1 MTHQRALCVH
11 LEGKTLLKAKTR
23 QGLITCAS
31 PCLIQQMVQHNIFTD
46 CLMLTV
52 PNKGKGK
59 KATYI
64 LTWEIFFL
72 QRFSFLIWVQNT
84 REIVSILVQM
94 TWLSKLLAISNK
106 HDVNLD
112 FTMPFEIH
120 LALSVSKPASRTHI
134 MNAILEHIHDC
145 YMLCTTDIN
154 G

>member
-46 CLMLTV
+46 SLKLTV

-59 KATYI
+59 IRQHIYSLET
-64 LTWEIFFL
+64 IFFL
-72 QRFSFLIWVQNT
+72 QRFSSLIWVQNT

-94 TWLSKLLAISNK
+94 TWFSKLLAISNK
-106 HDVNLD
+106 HDE
-112 FTMPFEIH
+112 FTLPFVIH

-134 MNAILEHIHDC
+134 VNAILEHIHDR
-145 YMLCTTDIN
+145 YMLCTSDIN

>member
-1 MTHQRALCVH
+1 MYTS
-11 LEGKTLLKAKTR
+11 EGKTLLKAKTR

-46 CLMLTV
+46 CLKLTV

-59 KATYI
+59 IRQHTYS
-64 LTWEIFFL
+64 LEKSFTCKGFL
-72 QRFSFLIWVQNT
+72 SSSESQNT

-94 TWLSKLLAISNK
+94 NWLSKLLAISNK

-112 FTMPFEIH
+112 FTMPFVIH

-134 MNAILEHIHDC
+134 VNAILEHIHDR
-145 YMLCTTDIN
+145 YMLCTSDIN

>member
-11 LEGKTLLKAKTR
+11 LKGKTLLKAKTR

-46 CLMLTV
+46 CLNWRSPIRARV
-52 PNKGKGK
+52 N

-94 TWLSKLLAISNK
+94 TWFSKLLAISNK

-112 FTMPFEIH
+112 FTMPFVIH
-120 LALSVSKPASRTHI
+120 LALSVSKPVSRTHI
-134 MNAILEHIHDC
+134 VNAILEHIHDC
-145 YMLCTTDIN
+145 YMLCTSDIN